1 MFTNLKVRVGMLW
14 VMLLFVAAL
23 LFSTFSGWRSAV
35 GSHEQIS
42 ELNNTAIQIDHINN
56 ALLLAIR
63 SSVNVSSAFIERQG
77 GRVDSAVARLALSE
91 ELMRNT
97 DPLIRDLVA
106 PSRSAEQIELVAQ
119 LKAAFADYSRAVVGQ
134 REATRANSA
143 EQYFHV
149 NVEAA
154 AAMGRLQKLRES
166 LVDSLSYRSGE
177 IMTQS
182 EQRLSMAKA
191 LVVGL
196 SIITLLLA
204 MLCWSFIANR
214 VLGPL
219 TEIRQ
224 HFQRIASGDLTLPV
238 EVRSRN
244 EIGQLFAELQRMQQS
259 QRATI
264 TQINGSATQLASAA
278 EELSMVT
285 RESSRGL
292 QRQDME
298 LEQAASAVTQMTAA
312 VEEVARNAVST
323 SQAANDSNQM
333 AEQSRQQVRENIS
346 GTHAMAKEV
355 QSSAQRIQ
363 QLAGKVRD
371 IGNVLEVIRSI
382 SEQTNLLA
390 LNAAIEAARAG
401 EAGRGFAVVADEV
414 RTLAFRTRESTHEIE
429 KMIVSVQSGTQA
441 AVESMQSSAILAQ
454 TTLEIAQDSAR
465 VLEGIYLAVGG
476 INERNLVIA
485 SAAEEQAQVAREVD
499 RNLLNI
505 RDLSA
510 QSAAGAH
517 QTSAASDELS
527 RLAVELNTLVKHFQI

>member
-1 MFTNLKVRVGMLW
+1 MFTDLKVRVGMLW

-23 LFSTFSGWRSAV
+23 LFSTLSAWRSAI
-35 GSHEQIS
+35 GSHEQIT
-42 ELNNTAIQIDHINN
+42 ELNSTAIQTDHINN

-63 SSVNVSSAFIERQG
+63 ASVNVSSAFIERQG
-77 GRVDSAVARLALSE
+77 GRIDSAVARLALSE
-91 ELMRNT
+91 ELMRNAE
-97 DPLIRDLVA
+97 PLIAELVA
-106 PSRSAEQIELVAQ
+106 PLQSSEQIELVAQ
-119 LKAAFADYSRAVVGQ
+119 LKTAFADYSRAVVGQ

-166 LVDSLSYRSGE
+166 LVDSLNYRSRE

-182 EQRLSMAKA
+182 AQRLSMAKTLA
-191 LVVGL
+191 AGL
-196 SIITLLLA
+196 SIITLILA

-214 VLGPL
+214 VLSPL
-219 TEIRQ
+219 REIRQ

-238 EVRSRN
+238 EVHSRN

-264 TQINGSATQLASAA
+264 TQITSAATQLASAA
-278 EELSMVT
+278 EELSVVT
-285 RESSRGL
+285 QESSRGL
-292 QRQDME
+292 QRQDLE

-355 QSSAQRIQ
+355 QGSAERIQ

-429 KMIVSVQSGTQA
+429 KMIVSVQGGTQA
-441 AVESMQSSAILAQ
+441 AVESMQSSAVLAQ
-454 TTLEIAQDSAR
+454 STLEIAQDSAR
-465 VLEGIYLAVGG
+465 LLEGIYSAIDG

-485 SAAEEQAQVAREVD
+485 CAAEEQAQVAREVD
-499 RNLLNI
+499 CNLLNI
-505 RDLSA
+505 RDLSG
-510 QSAAGAH
+510 QSAVGAH
-517 QTSAASDELS
+517 QTSAASNELS
-527 RLAVELNTLVKHFQI
+527 RLAVELNILVKHFQI